1 MHTVSGG
8 ETAGGGEGAFAAC
21 LLDAL
26 KGPVRGGER
35 GSERGIH
42 SRVCSDFKARTAC
55 TRAGEKRQ
63 KTRFSKTCYGGTSK
77 VTERGIEFG
86 LQERMKKS
94 GMPCNSR
101 DQEIRNKTSNGGGRK
116 QASKDPEKEVF
127 NTLNLCQEN
136 QAP

>member
-55 TRAGEKRQ
+55 TVAWPVPRAGEK
-63 KTRFSKTCYGGTSK
+63 KAEDAILEK
-77 VTERGIEFG
+77 VLRW
-86 LQERMKKS
+86 
-94 GMPCNSR
+94 
-101 DQEIRNKTSNGGGRK
+101 
-116 QASKDPEKEVF
+116 
-127 NTLNLCQEN
+127 N
-136 QAP
+136 QQGH